1 MKVLYAIQG
10 TGNGHISRAREVIPF
25 LKQQCELDI
34 LISGT
39 QSDVQ
44 LPYEI
49 KYKLKGVGF
58 TFGKSGGIDF
68 GDSIKNLHPIKFI
81 KDIYQ
86 IPVKNY
92 DLVINDYEPVSAW
105 ACKIHDL
112 NCVAF
117 SHQAAFLSKLT
128 PRIKK
133 KEKFGESVLKTY
145 APCTDKVA
153 FHFDTYDDFIH
164 TPVIRSEV
172 RKMEI
177 TNQQHISVYLPAYS
191 DEILLKHFY
200 KIPDIKFEVFSKHC
214 RKETTKKNVTIKP
227 VLNQDFI
234 ASLASSNGLITNGGF
249 ESPAE
254 ASFLG
259 KKVMCIPMANQY
271 EQKCNAKAFKL
282 LGGTRVKKIEED
294 FYKKTQL
301 WLQNGKPINV
311 NYKDETAEIIEKVLA
326 KYRK

>member
-10 TGNGHISRAREVIPF
+10 TGNGHVSRAREVIPF

-44 LPYEI
+44 LPYHI
-49 KYKLKGVGF
+49 KYKFNGVGF

-68 GDSIKNLHPIKFI
+68 VDSFKNLHPISLI
-81 KDIYQ
+81 NDIYQ
-86 IPVKNY
+86 LPVKSY
-92 DLVINDYEPVSAW
+92 DLVINDYEPVSSW
-105 ACKIHDL
+105 ACKIHKL

-117 SHQAAFLSKLT
+117 SHQAAFLSDFT
-128 PRIKK
+128 PRIKN
-133 KEKFGESVLKTY
+133 KERFGESILKHY
-145 APCTDKVA
+145 APSTHKVA

-164 TPVIRSEV
+164 TPVIRSQV
-172 RKMEI
+172 RQMEI
-177 TNQQHISVYLPAYS
+177 TNKEHISVYLPAYS
-191 DEILLKHFY
+191 NEVLLKHFS
-200 KIPDIKFEVFSKHC
+200 KIPHVQFEVFCKH
-214 RKETTKKNVTIKP
+214 TKNASTIKNVTIKP

-234 ASLASSNGLITNGGF
+234 TSLASSNGLITNGGF

-271 EQKCNAKAFKL
+271 EQQCNAEAFEL
-282 LGGTRVKKIEED
+282 MGGTRVYKIEED
-294 FYKKTQL
+294 FYKTTQL
-301 WLQNGKPINV
+301 WLEKGKPINV
-311 NYKDETAEIIEKVLA
+311 NYKDETAEIIEKTLN
-326 KYRK
+326 KFRK